1 MLELKGLKKLFDG
14 ISVLNGI
21 DISFQQGSKIGLS
34 GGNGTGKSTLL
45 NIATGFLT
53 PEEGSIIFN
62 GYDIT
67 HFEAWKL
74 SRLGVKRTF
83 QKVRFNEAL
92 ILKEQLYTN
101 DEIIMKNRYMLEE
114 AGIIDY
120 MYSFPNEVPLPI
132 LRKIEVIRALLD
144 SPKYLFLD
152 EPSAG
157 MAATDLHDF
166 GQFLKEYID
175 TNTCLVVVEHRL
187 ELMKKI
193 DANICELRDGKLVKE
208 KLLYD

>member
-1 MLELKGLKKLFDG
+1 MLELKGLKKRFDG
-14 ISVLNGI
+14 ITVLNGV
-21 DISFQQGSKIGLS
+21 DISFQLGTKIGLS

-53 PEEGSIIFN
+53 PDEGAIILN
-62 GYDIT
+62 GDNIT
-67 HFEAWKL
+67 HSEAWKI

-83 QKVRFNEAL
+83 QKVRFNDAL

-101 DEIIMKNRYMLEE
+101 DEIIKKSRYMLEG

-120 MYSFPNEVPLPI
+120 LYSFPNEVPLPI

-144 SPKYLFLD
+144 RPKYLFLD

-157 MAATDLHDF
+157 MAATDLHNF
-166 GQFLKEYID
+166 GEFLTEYID
-175 TNTCLVVVEHRL
+175 ANICLVVVEHRL
-187 ELMKKI
+187 ELMKKL
-193 DANICELRDGKLVKE
+193 DANICELQDGKLVNGNIIV
-208 KLLYD
+208 

>member
-21 DISFQQGSKIGLS
+21 DIAFQKGTKIGLS

-53 PEEGSIIFN
+53 PEEGALILN
-62 GYDIT
+62 GDNIT

-92 ILKEQLYTN
+92 ILKEQLYKS
-101 DEIIMKNRYMLEE
+101 DEIIKRNLYMLEG

-120 MYSFPNEVPLPI
+120 LYSFPNEVPLPI

-144 SPKYLFLD
+144 RPKYLFLD

-166 GQFLKEYID
+166 GEFLNDYID
-175 TNTCLVVVEHRL
+175 AETCLVVVEHRL

-193 DANICELRDGKLVKE
+193 NADIFELRDGKLVAGNIII
-208 KLLYD
+208 

>member
-21 DISFQQGSKIGLS
+21 DIAFQQGTKIGLS

-53 PEEGSIIFN
+53 PEKGALILN
-62 GYDIT
+62 GDNIT

-92 ILKEQLYTN
+92 ILKEQLYTS
-101 DEIIMKNRYMLEE
+101 DEIIKRNLYMLEG

-120 MYSFPNEVPLPI
+120 LYSFPNEVPLPI

-144 SPKYLFLD
+144 RPKYLFLD

-166 GQFLKEYID
+166 GEFLKDYID
-175 TNTCLVVVEHRL
+175 AETCLVVVEHRL

-193 DANICELRDGKLVKE
+193 NADIFELRDGKLVAGNIMI
-208 KLLYD
+208 

>member
-1 MLELKGLKKLFDG
+1 MLELRGLKKLFDG
-14 ISVLNGI
+14 ISVLNGVN
-21 DISFQQGSKIGLS
+21 ISFQQGTKIGLS

-53 PEEGSIIFN
+53 PEEGAIILN
-62 GYDIT
+62 GDNIT

-101 DEIIMKNRYMLEE
+101 NEIIKKNRDMLEG

-120 MYSFPNEVPLPI
+120 LYSFPNEVPLPI

-144 SPKYLFLD
+144 RPKYLFLD

-157 MAATDLHDF
+157 MAATDLHNF
-166 GQFLKEYID
+166 GKFLREYID
-175 TNTCLVVVEHRL
+175 LSLIH
-187 ELMKKI
+187 I
-193 DANICELRDGKLVKE
+193 
-208 KLLYD
+208 

>member
-14 ISVLNGI
+14 ITVLNGV
-21 DISFQQGSKIGLS
+21 DISFQLGTKIGLS

-53 PEEGSIIFN
+53 PDEGSIILN
-62 GYDIT
+62 GDNIT
-67 HFEAWKL
+67 HFEAWKI

-83 QKVRFNEAL
+83 QKVRFNDAL

-101 DEIIMKNRYMLEE
+101 DEIIKKSRYMLED

-120 MYSFPNEVPLPI
+120 LYSFPNEVPLPI

-144 SPKYLFLD
+144 RPRYLFLD

-157 MAATDLHDF
+157 MAATDLHNF
-166 GQFLKEYID
+166 GEFLTEYID
-175 TNTCLVVVEHRL
+175 ANICLVVVEHRL
-187 ELMKKI
+187 ELMKKL
-193 DANICELRDGKLVKE
+193 DANICELQDGKLVNGNITV
-208 KLLYD
+208 

>member
-1 MLELKGLKKLFDG
+1 MLELKGLKKVFGG
-14 ISVLNGI
+14 ITVLDDI
-21 DISFQQGSKIGLS
+21 DISFQRGNKIGLS

-53 PEEGSIIFN
+53 AEEGAVILN
-62 GYDIT
+62 GDDIT

-92 ILKEQLYTN
+92 ILKEQLYTS
-101 DEIIMKNRYMLEE
+101 DDIIKRNLHILEG
-114 AGIIDY
+114 ADIIDY
-120 MYSFPNEVPLPI
+120 LYSFPNEVPLPI
-132 LRKIEVIRALLD
+132 LRKIEVIRALLNR
-144 SPKYLFLD
+144 PKYLFLD

-157 MAATDLHDF
+157 MASTDLHNF
-166 GQFLKEYID
+166 GEFLTEYID
-175 TNTCLVVVEHRL
+175 ANICLVVVEHRL

-193 DANICELRDGKLVKE
+193 DANICELRDGKLVNGNIIV
-208 KLLYD
+208 

>member
-1 MLELKGLKKLFDG
+1 MMLELKGLKKLFDG

-21 DISFQQGSKIGLS
+21 DIAFQQGTKIGLS

-53 PEEGSIIFN
+53 PEEGALILN
-62 GYDIT
+62 EDNIT

-92 ILKEQLYTN
+92 ILKEQLYTS
-101 DEIIMKNRYMLEE
+101 DEIIKRNLYMLEG

-120 MYSFPNEVPLPI
+120 LYSFPNEVPLPI

-144 SPKYLFLD
+144 RPKYLFLD

-166 GQFLKEYID
+166 GEFLKDYID
-175 TNTCLVVVEHRL
+175 AETCLVVVEHRL

-193 DANICELRDGKLVKE
+193 NADIFELRDGKLVAGNIMI
-208 KLLYD
+208 

>member
-1 MLELKGLKKLFDG
+1 MLELRGLKKLFDG
-14 ISVLNGI
+14 ISVLNGVN
-21 DISFQQGSKIGLS
+21 ISFQKGTKIGLS

-53 PEEGSIIFN
+53 PEEGAIILN
-62 GYDIT
+62 GDNIT

-101 DEIIMKNRYMLEE
+101 NEIIKKNRDMLEGAE
-114 AGIIDY
+114 IIDY
-120 MYSFPNEVPLPI
+120 LYSFPNEVPLPI

-144 SPKYLFLD
+144 RPKYLFLD

-157 MAATDLHDF
+157 MAATDLHNF
-166 GQFLKEYID
+166 GEFLTEYID
-175 TNTCLVVVEHRL
+175 ANICLVVVEHRL
-187 ELMKKI
+187 ELMKKL
-193 DANICELRDGKLVKE
+193 DANICELQDGKLVNGNIIV
-208 KLLYD
+208 

>member
-14 ISVLNGI
+14 ITVLNGV
-21 DISFQQGSKIGLS
+21 DISFQLGTKIGLS

-53 PEEGSIIFN
+53 PDEGSIILN
-62 GYDIT
+62 GDNIT
-67 HFEAWKL
+67 HFEAWKI

-83 QKVRFNEAL
+83 QKVRFNESL

-101 DEIIMKNRYMLEE
+101 DQTIMKNRYMLEE
-114 AGIIDY
+114 AGIIEY

-166 GQFLKEYID
+166 GQFLKEHID
-175 TNTCLVVVEHRL
+175 ANTCLVVVEHRL

-193 DANICELRDGKLVKE
+193 DANICELRDGKLVNGNII
-208 KLLYD
+208 L

>member
-1 MLELKGLKKLFDG
+1 MLELKGLKKLFNG
-14 ISVLNGI
+14 ITVLNGV
-21 DISFQQGSKIGLS
+21 DISFQLGTKIGLS

-53 PEEGSIIFN
+53 PEEGSIFLN
-62 GYDIT
+62 GDNIT
-67 HFEAWKL
+67 HFEAWKI

-83 QKVRFNEAL
+83 QKVRFNDAL

-101 DEIIMKNRYMLEE
+101 DEIVKKSRYMLEG

-120 MYSFPNEVPLPI
+120 LYSFPNEVPLPI

-144 SPKYLFLD
+144 RPKYLFLD

-157 MAATDLHDF
+157 MAATDLHNF
-166 GQFLKEYID
+166 GEFLTEYID
-175 TNTCLVVVEHRL
+175 ANICLVVVEHRL
-187 ELMKKI
+187 ELMKKL
-193 DANICELRDGKLVKE
+193 DANICELQDGKLVNGNIIV
-208 KLLYD
+208 

>member
-14 ISVLNGI
+14 ITVLNGV
-21 DISFQQGSKIGLS
+21 DISFQLGTKIGLS

-53 PEEGSIIFN
+53 PDEGSIILN
-62 GYDIT
+62 GDNIT

-83 QKVRFNEAL
+83 QKVRFNDAL

-101 DEIIMKNRYMLEE
+101 DEIIKKSQYMLED

-120 MYSFPNEVPLPI
+120 LYSFPNEVPLPI

-144 SPKYLFLD
+144 RPKYLFLD

-166 GQFLKEYID
+166 GEFLKEHLDADIS
-175 TNTCLVVVEHRL
+175 LVVVEHRL

-193 DANICELRDGKLVKE
+193 DANIIELRDGKL
-208 KLLYD
+208 DNGNIIA

>member
-1 MLELKGLKKLFDG
+1 MLELKGLTKLFDG
-14 ISVLNGI
+14 ISVLSGI
-21 DISFQQGSKIGLS
+21 DIAFQQGTKIGLS

-53 PEEGSIIFN
+53 PEKGALILN
-62 GYDIT
+62 GDNIT

-92 ILKEQLYTN
+92 ILKEQLYTS
-101 DEIIMKNRYMLEE
+101 DEIIKRNLYMLEG

-120 MYSFPNEVPLPI
+120 LYSFPNEVPLPI

-144 SPKYLFLD
+144 RPKYLFLD

-166 GQFLKEYID
+166 GEFLKDYID
-175 TNTCLVVVEHRL
+175 AETCLVVVEHRL

-193 DANICELRDGKLVKE
+193 NADIFELRDGKLVAGNIMI
-208 KLLYD
+208 

>member
-14 ISVLNGI
+14 ITVLNGV
-21 DISFQQGSKIGLS
+21 DISFQLGTKIGLS

-53 PEEGSIIFN
+53 PEEGAIILN
-62 GYDIT
+62 GDDIT
-67 HFEAWKL
+67 HFEAWKI

-83 QKVRFNEAL
+83 QKVRFNDAL

-101 DEIIMKNRYMLEE
+101 DESIKKNRSMLEG

-120 MYSFPNEVPLPI
+120 LYSFPNEVPLPI

-144 SPKYLFLD
+144 RPKYLFLD

-166 GQFLKEYID
+166 GEFLKNYID
-175 TNTCLVVVEHRL
+175 AETCLVVVEHRL

-193 DANICELRDGKLVKE
+193 DANIFELRDGKLVSGSIIV
-208 KLLYD
+208 

>member
-14 ISVLNGI
+14 ITVLNGV
-21 DISFQQGSKIGLS
+21 DISFQQGTKIGLF

-53 PEEGSIIFN
+53 PEEGSIILN
-62 GYDIT
+62 GDNIT
-67 HFEAWKL
+67 HLEAWKI

-83 QKVRFNEAL
+83 QKVRFNDAL

-101 DEIIMKNRYMLEE
+101 DEIIKKSRYMLEG

-120 MYSFPNEVPLPI
+120 LYSFPNEVPLPI

-144 SPKYLFLD
+144 RPKYLFLD

-157 MAATDLHDF
+157 MAATDLHNF
-166 GQFLKEYID
+166 GKFLREYID
-175 TNTCLVVVEHRL
+175 ADICLVVVEHRL
-187 ELMKKI
+187 ELMKKL
-193 DANICELRDGKLVKE
+193 DANICELQDGKLVNGNIIV
-208 KLLYD
+208 

>member
-14 ISVLNGI
+14 ITVLNGV
-21 DISFQQGSKIGLS
+21 DISFQLGTKIGLS

-53 PEEGSIIFN
+53 PEEGAIILN
-62 GYDIT
+62 GDDIT
-67 HFEAWKL
+67 HFEAWKI

-83 QKVRFNEAL
+83 QKVRFNDAL

-101 DEIIMKNRYMLEE
+101 DESIKKNRSMLEG

-120 MYSFPNEVPLPI
+120 LYSFPNEVPLPI

-144 SPKYLFLD
+144 RPKYLFLD

-166 GQFLKEYID
+166 GEFLKNYID
-175 TNTCLVVVEHRL
+175 AETCLVVVEHRL

-193 DANICELRDGKLVKE
+193 DANIFELRDGKLLSGSIIV
-208 KLLYD
+208 

>member
-1 MLELKGLKKLFDG
+1 MLELRGLKKLFDG
-14 ISVLNGI
+14 ISVLNGVN
-21 DISFQQGSKIGLS
+21 ISFQQGTKIGLS

-53 PEEGSIIFN
+53 PEEGAIILN
-62 GYDIT
+62 GDNIT

-101 DEIIMKNRYMLEE
+101 NEIIKKNRDMLDG

-120 MYSFPNEVPLPI
+120 LYSFPNEVPLPI

-144 SPKYLFLD
+144 RPKYLFLD

-157 MAATDLHDF
+157 MAATDLHNF
-166 GQFLKEYID
+166 GEFLKEYID
-175 TNTCLVVVEHRL
+175 ADICLVVVEHRL

-193 DANICELRDGKLVKE
+193 DANICELRDGKLVNGNIIV
-208 KLLYD
+208 

>member
-14 ISVLNGI
+14 ISVLNGV
-21 DISFQQGSKIGLS
+21 DISFQQGTIIGLS

-45 NIATGFLT
+45 NIVTGFLT
-53 PEEGSIIFN
+53 PEEGAIILN
-62 GYDIT
+62 GKNIT
-67 HFEAWKL
+67 HLEAWKF
-74 SRLGVKRTF
+74 SRFGVKRTF

-101 DEIIMKNRYMLEE
+101 DEIIKKNRYMLEE

-144 SPKYLFLD
+144 RPKYLFLD

-166 GQFLKEYID
+166 GEFLNDYID
-175 TNTCLVVVEHRL
+175 AETCLVVVEHRL

-193 DANICELRDGKLVKE
+193 NADIFELRDGKLVAGNIII
-208 KLLYD
+208 

>member
-21 DISFQQGSKIGLS
+21 DIAFQKGTKIGLS

-53 PEEGSIIFN
+53 PEEGALILN
-62 GYDIT
+62 GDNIT

-92 ILKEQLYTN
+92 ILKEQLYKS
-101 DEIIMKNRYMLEE
+101 DEIIKRNLYMLEG

-120 MYSFPNEVPLPI
+120 LYSFPNEVPLPI

-144 SPKYLFLD
+144 RPKYLFLD
-152 EPSAG
+152 EPSAA

-166 GQFLKEYID
+166 GEFLNDYID
-175 TNTCLVVVEHRL
+175 AETCLVVVEHRL

-193 DANICELRDGKLVKE
+193 NADIFELRDGKLVAGNIII
-208 KLLYD
+208 

>member
-1 MLELKGLKKLFDG
+1 MLELRGLKKLFNG
-14 ISVLNGI
+14 ISVLNGVN
-21 DISFQQGSKIGLS
+21 ISFQKGTKIGLS

-53 PEEGSIIFN
+53 PDEGSIILN
-62 GYDIT
+62 GDNIT

-92 ILKEQLYTN
+92 ILKEQLHTS
-101 DEIIMKNRYMLEE
+101 DAIIKRNVDMLKD
-114 AGIIDY
+114 AGLIDY
-120 MYSFPNEVPLPI
+120 LYAFPNEVPLPI
-132 LRKIEVIRALLD
+132 LRKVEVIRALLER
-144 SPKYLFLD
+144 PRYLFLD

-157 MAATDLHDF
+157 MAATDLHEF
-166 GQFLKEYID
+166 GEFLTEYID
-175 TNTCLVVVEHRL
+175 ANICLVVVEHRL

-193 DANICELRDGKLVKE
+193 DANICELRDGKL
-208 KLLYD
+208 DNGNIIA

>member
-21 DISFQQGSKIGLS
+21 DIAFQKGTKIGLS

-53 PEEGSIIFN
+53 PEEGALILN
-62 GYDIT
+62 GDNIT

-92 ILKEQLYTN
+92 ILKEQLYTSN
-101 DEIIMKNRYMLEE
+101 ETIKRNLHMLEG

-120 MYSFPNEVPLPI
+120 LYSFPNEVPLPI

-166 GQFLKEYID
+166 GQFLKKYID

-187 ELMKKI
+187 ELMKEI
-193 DANICELRDGKLVKE
+193 GANICELRDGKLVNGNIIV
-208 KLLYD
+208 

>member
-14 ISVLNGI
+14 ITVLNGV
-21 DISFQQGSKIGLS
+21 DISFQLGTKIGLS

-53 PEEGSIIFN
+53 PDEGSIILN
-62 GYDIT
+62 GDNIT
-67 HFEAWKL
+67 HFEAWKI

-83 QKVRFNEAL
+83 QKVRFNDAL

-101 DEIIMKNRYMLEE
+101 DEIIKKSRYMLED

-120 MYSFPNEVPLPI
+120 LYSFPNEVPLPI

-157 MAATDLHDF
+157 MAATDLHNF
-166 GQFLKEYID
+166 GEFLTEYID
-175 TNTCLVVVEHRL
+175 ANICLVVVEHRL
-187 ELMKKI
+187 ELMKKL
-193 DANICELRDGKLVKE
+193 DANICELQDGKLVNGNSIV
-208 KLLYD
+208 

>member
-1 MLELKGLKKLFDG
+1 MLELKGIKKLFDG

-21 DISFQQGSKIGLS
+21 DIAFQQGTKIGLS

-53 PEEGSIIFN
+53 PEKGALILN
-62 GYDIT
+62 GDNIT

-92 ILKEQLYTN
+92 ILKEQLYTS
-101 DEIIMKNRYMLEE
+101 DEIIKRNLYMLEG

-120 MYSFPNEVPLPI
+120 LYSFPNEVPLPI

-144 SPKYLFLD
+144 RPKYLFLD

-166 GQFLKEYID
+166 GEFLKDYID
-175 TNTCLVVVEHRL
+175 AETCLVVVEHRL

-193 DANICELRDGKLVKE
+193 NADIFELRDGKLVAGNIMI
-208 KLLYD
+208 

>member
-14 ISVLNGI
+14 ISVLNGL
-21 DISFQQGSKIGLS
+21 DISFQQGTKIGLS

-53 PEEGSIIFN
+53 PEEGAIILN
-62 GYDIT
+62 GENIT

-83 QKVRFNEAL
+83 QKVRFNDAL

-101 DEIIMKNRYMLEE
+101 DEIIKKSRYMLEG

-120 MYSFPNEVPLPI
+120 LYSFPNEVPLPI

-144 SPKYLFLD
+144 RPKYLFLD

-157 MAATDLHDF
+157 MAATDLHNF
-166 GQFLKEYID
+166 GEFLTEYID
-175 TNTCLVVVEHRL
+175 ANICLVVVEHRL
-187 ELMKKI
+187 ELMKKL
-193 DANICELRDGKLVKE
+193 DANICELQDGKLVNGNI
-208 KLLYD
+208 LV

>member
-1 MLELKGLKKLFDG
+1 MMLEIKGLKKLFDG

-21 DISFQQGSKIGLS
+21 DIAFQQGTKIGLS

-53 PEEGSIIFN
+53 PEKGALILN
-62 GYDIT
+62 GDNIT

-92 ILKEQLYTN
+92 ILKEQLYTS
-101 DEIIMKNRYMLEE
+101 DEIIKRNLYMLEG

-120 MYSFPNEVPLPI
+120 LYSFPNEVPLPI

-144 SPKYLFLD
+144 RPKYLFLD

-166 GQFLKEYID
+166 GEFLKDYID
-175 TNTCLVVVEHRL
+175 AETCLVVVEHRL

-193 DANICELRDGKLVKE
+193 NADIFELRDGKLVAGNIMI
-208 KLLYD
+208 

>member
-1 MLELKGLKKLFDG
+1 MLELKGIKKLFDG
-14 ISVLNGI
+14 ISVLNGV
-21 DISFQQGSKIGLS
+21 DISFQQGTKIGLS

-53 PEEGSIIFN
+53 AEEGELILN
-62 GYDIT
+62 GDNIT

-92 ILKEQLYTN
+92 ILKEQLYTS
-101 DEIIMKNRYMLEE
+101 DEIIKRNLYMLEG

-120 MYSFPNEVPLPI
+120 LYSFPNEVPLPI

-144 SPKYLFLD
+144 RPKYLFLD

-166 GQFLKEYID
+166 GEFLKDYID
-175 TNTCLVVVEHRL
+175 AETCLVVVEHRL

-193 DANICELRDGKLVKE
+193 NADIFELRDGKLVAGNIMI
-208 KLLYD
+208 

>member
-1 MLELKGLKKLFDG
+1 MLELKGLKKVFGG
-14 ISVLNGI
+14 ITVLDDI
-21 DISFQQGSKIGLS
+21 DISFERGSKIGLS

-53 PEEGSIIFN
+53 AEEGSVILN
-62 GYDIT
+62 GDDIT
-67 HFEAWKL
+67 DFEAWKL

-92 ILKEQLYTN
+92 ILKEQLYTS
-101 DEIIMKNRYMLEE
+101 DDIIKRNLHMVEGS
-114 AGIIDY
+114 GIIDY
-120 MYSFPNEVPLPI
+120 LYSFPNEVPLPI
-132 LRKIEVIRALLD
+132 LRKIEVIRALLNR
-144 SPKYLFLD
+144 PKYLFLD

-166 GQFLKEYID
+166 GEFLKNYID
-175 TNTCLVVVEHRL
+175 AETCLVVVEHRL

-193 DANICELRDGKLVKE
+193 DANICELRDGKLVE
-208 KLLYD
+208 GNIIV